1 MSEFAIHQ
9 NSDQYRLEKALVRA
23 QDPDK
28 VELLITT
35 PGVNIEPKP
44 DVKLRNT
51 VEVMTGR
58 VKKVRLKLK
67 GKLVFHSIVFAPI
80 TAGSTIS
87 VNLPEINYKERQTSI
102 EISITGGKDT
112 DSTLGVI
119 EETKQQIR
127 SLLVKQ
133 FIWSQIS

>member
-1 MSEFAIHQ
+1 
-9 NSDQYRLEKALVRA
+9 
-23 QDPDK
+23 
-28 VELLITT
+28 
-35 PGVNIEPKP
+35 
-44 DVKLRNT
+44 
-51 VEVMTGR
+51 MTGR

-112 DSTLGVI
+112 DSTLGMI
-119 EETKQQIR
+119 EVVVCVGNAVVVQ
-127 SLLVKQ
+127 
-133 FIWSQIS
+133 